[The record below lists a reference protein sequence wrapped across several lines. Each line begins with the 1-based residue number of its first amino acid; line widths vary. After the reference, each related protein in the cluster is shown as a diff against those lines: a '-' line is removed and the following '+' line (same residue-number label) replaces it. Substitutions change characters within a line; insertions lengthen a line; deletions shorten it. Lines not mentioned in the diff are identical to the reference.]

1 MSTKDVTDKMV
12 CTAYA
17 EAARQRGQ
25 GIGEVWSDYEY
36 PYVILMRETGECE
49 KVCYRAMERA
59 CDRDFVEFGVSLR
72 TGWLTEK
79 GIKLLGESNATN
91 TK

>member
-12 CTAYA
+12 CDAYA
-17 EAARQRGQ
+17 EMDRQRDQ
-25 GIGEVWSDYEY
+25 GHGKPWADYEF
-36 PYVILMRETGECE
+36 PYVILMRLTGECE

-59 CDRDFVEFGVSLR
+59 AARDLVEYGVSLR

-79 GIKLLGESNATN
+79 GKELASEKI
-91 TK
+91 